1 MAFLHFIN
9 HRVLHQ
15 ANFTVR
21 FIIGNVA
28 LSWLLYC
35 LFSTGSLLRTP
46 EQNLLESCFGKLNN
60 GNQMRGKRLE
70 VIIHSS

>member
-46 EQNLLESCFGKLNN
+46 EQNLLESCFGNRTTGIKCV
-60 GNQMRGKRLE
+60 GKDLK
-70 VIIHSS
+70 

>member
-46 EQNLLESCFGKLNN
+46 EQNLLESCFGKRTM
-60 GNQMRGKRLE
+60 GIKCVGKDLK
-70 VIIHSS
+70 